1 MATAQNNKAILSKAY
16 QLWHESKGGSVQHWL
31 DISSEDISFG
41 SLAQGAEPVRFTAQ
55 RNNKDEM
62 RGYLQ
67 ELTNEWEMIHY
78 TVDHYIAEGDFVI
91 AVGST
96 AWTNKTTGKIADTRK
111 ADVTRFRD
119 GKMVEFFE
127 YYDTAALIDAA
138 S

>member
-1 MATAQNNKAILSKAY
+1 MTTAQSNKAILSKAY
-16 QLWHESKGGSVQHWL
+16 QLWHETRGASIDHWL
-31 DISSEDISFG
+31 DISSDKISFG

-62 RGYLQ
+62 RGYLK
-67 ELTNEWEMIHY
+67 ELTNDWKMIHY

-96 AWTNKTTGKIADTRK
+96 AWTNKATDKVADTRK
-111 ADVTRFRD
+111 VDVARFHE
-119 GKMVEFFE
+119 GKMIEFFE
-127 YYDTAALIDAA
+127 YYDTAALINAA

>member
-1 MATAQNNKAILSKAY
+1 MATEQNNKEILSEAY
-16 QLWHESKGGSVQHWL
+16 QLWHETKGGSVQHWL
-31 DISSEDISFG
+31 DISSENISFG
-41 SLAQGAEPVRFTAQ
+41 SLAQGAAPVRFTAP
-55 RNNKDEM
+55 RNNKNEM
-62 RGYLQ
+62 HGYLRD
-67 ELTNEWEMIHY
+67 LTNEWEMIHY

-96 AWTNKTTGKIADTRK
+96 AWTNKATGKIADTRK
-111 ADVTRFRD
+111 VDVTRFRD